1 MQLFFFPTLNII
13 QFKLQLTVLP
23 PLPMTLPAAVEGT
36 LMCVSSL
43 TSSFAKKKFSS
54 FSFPNIRPW
63 AWNTEEGMRQG
74 ETGENGDTQWSTT
87 VYYNTEQIK

>member
-1 MQLFFFPTLNII
+1 MQLSFFHLVHYSSPL
-13 QFKLQLTVLP
+13 KHQLTVLP

-43 TSSFAKKKFSS
+43 TSSLAVKKFSS

-63 AWNTEEGMRQG
+63 AWNKEEGMRQG
-74 ETGENGDTQWSTT
+74 ETGESGDTQ
-87 VYYNTEQIK
+87 